1 MERRL
6 AGFVSRGDVA
16 LSAALGPKAGEADG
30 VRDEPSDSGE
40 DHR

>member
-16 LSAALGPKAGEADG
+16 LSAALGPQVDG
-30 VRDEPSDSGE
+30 PPVGDEDSGGAG
-40 DHR
+40 DAQ